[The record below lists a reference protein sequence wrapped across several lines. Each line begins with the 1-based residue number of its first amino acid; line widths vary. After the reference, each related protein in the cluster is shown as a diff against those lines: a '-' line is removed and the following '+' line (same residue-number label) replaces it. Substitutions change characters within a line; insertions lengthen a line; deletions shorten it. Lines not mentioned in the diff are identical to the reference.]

1 MKFQV
6 YDDIISPT
14 YQDVL
19 ESLISSPDLPWN
31 WQDSMDNLPS
41 SSDTKSGGYPQFIRG
56 IFNNGQIFDSVLYHA
71 TIGLVSTVVDD
82 LIPGYHLVGTRAILH
97 TPRVEDIKHYP
108 PHTDC
113 TNTGGVSAIYYS
125 SDATGDTYL
134 FNECDI
140 NDKVEIDRFNHK
152 WEPVDCVSPKKGRLI
167 VFPSNNYHA
176 GSPTTSERRMLI
188 NINFMTIS
196 NL

>member
-41 SSDTKSGGYPQFIRG
+41 SSDTKSGGYPQFIRD
-56 IFNNGQIFDSVLYHA
+56 IFNNGQVFDNVLYHA
-71 TIGLVSTVVDD
+71 TLGLVSTVVDD
-82 LIPGYHLVGTRAILH
+82 LIPGYHLVRTRWILQ
-97 TPRVEDIKHYP
+97 TPRAEDIKHYP
-108 PHTDC
+108 PHTDA
-113 TNTGGVSAIYYS
+113 TNTSGVSAIYYP
-125 SDATGDTYL
+125 SDSTGDTYL

>member
-1 MKFQV
+1 MD
-6 YDDIISPT
+6 YPH
-14 YQDVL
+14 
-19 ESLISSPDLPWN
+19 SSN
-31 WQDSMDNLPS
+31 
-41 SSDTKSGGYPQFIRG
+41 DTKSGGYSQFICD
-56 IFNNGQIFDSVLYHA
+56 IYNNGQIFDTALYHV
-71 TIGLVSTVVDD
+71 TIGLLSKVVDD
-82 LIPGYHLVGTRAILH
+82 IIPGYHPVRLRAILQ
-97 TPRVEDIKHYP
+97 TPRAEDIKHYP
-108 PHTDC
+108 PHTDA

-188 NINFMTIS
+188 NLNFMTIS